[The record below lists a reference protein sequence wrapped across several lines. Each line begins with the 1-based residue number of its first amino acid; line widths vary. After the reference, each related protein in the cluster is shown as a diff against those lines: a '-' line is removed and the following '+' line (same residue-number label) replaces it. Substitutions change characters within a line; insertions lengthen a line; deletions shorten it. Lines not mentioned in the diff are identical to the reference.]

1 VKDVLKK
8 LCITLVLSALAVA
21 AHAADKKWTRL
32 DACRYV
38 PNKNNDGD
46 SFLVN
51 CANEK
56 PFYVRLY
63 FVDTPETDLSFPQRI
78 QDQYD
83 YFGVTMDEVTR
94 GGAKARDYVRSVLA
108 SRVFSIHTRHASAQ
122 GRAKTIRYYGLVV
135 VENRYLHEIL
145 LGEGLARNVGTKV
158 ALPTGEKSRDYA
170 AALGVVEERARMQR
184 RGLWATSDPGK
195 RKPPL

>member
-1 VKDVLKK
+1 MLRK
-8 LCITLVLSALAVA
+8 LCITLVLSALTAGA
-21 AHAADKKWTRL
+21 QAADRKWVRL

-38 PNKNNDGD
+38 ADKNNDGD

-51 CANEK
+51 CAKER

-63 FVDTPETDLSFPQRI
+63 FVDTPETDLSYPQRI

-94 GGAKARDYVRSVLA
+94 GGTKARDYVQSVLA
-108 SRVFSIHTRHASAQ
+108 PRTFSIHTRHASAQ

-145 LGEGLARNVGTKV
+145 LGEGLARNVGTRV
-158 ALPTGEKSRDYA
+158 ALPTGEKSKDYA
-170 AALGVVEERARMQR
+170 AALGVLEERARLQR
-184 RGLWATSDPGK
+184 KGLWATSDASK
-195 RKPPL
+195 RKSPL